1 MLTGCGVQETFETV
15 DDLYVVPAS
24 VAMGRLSLSLPEE
37 TTMQVMALSDEN
49 RLYFCDGYTLVV
61 QTMESGN
68 LEETF
73 RQTTGFSKEEL
84 IPIKT
89 NHYGADRYDCVW
101 MAAGEAG
108 DQICRAAILDD
119 GNYHYCV
126 TVMAPANTAGEL
138 TETWNDLLNT
148 LSIIRID

>member
-1 MLTGCGVQETFETV
+1 MQETFETV

-49 RLYFCDGYTLVV
+49 SLYVCDGYTLVV

-84 IPIKT
+84 IHK
-89 NHYGADRYDCVW
+89 VW
-101 MAAGEAG
+101 GYASSTSDNNVEAY
-108 DQICRAAILDD
+108 ISFLRKKL
-119 GNYHYCV
+119 N
-126 TVMAPANTAGEL
+126 
-138 TETWNDLLNT
+138 LLESRV
-148 LSIIRID
+148 SIIAIKKQGYKLETST